1 MKTIQVDFLQT
12 FGITKTDLVSLT
24 LGGLSGIRYYF
35 QKEDNRKLN
44 MWDLFF

>member
-12 FGITKTDLVSLT
+12 FGITKTDLLSLT
-24 LGGLSGIRYYF
+24 LGELSGIRYYF